1 MNEDPEAPMFRP
13 ELIRTIN
20 EDRERSI
27 ADLVRHRNLM
37 RERPARWVVPP
48 PRRSDRR

>member
-1 MNEDPEAPMFRP
+1 MNEDPEAAMFSP
-13 ELIRTIN
+13 ELIRTIT

-27 ADLVRHRNLM
+27 AKLVRHRNLM

-48 PRRSDRR
+48 ARRTDRR

>member
-1 MNEDPEAPMFRP
+1 MFRP

-20 EDRERSI
+20 EDRERDI
-27 ADLVRHRNLM
+27 AALVKQRMLM
-37 RERPARWVVPP
+37 RDRQARWVVPP